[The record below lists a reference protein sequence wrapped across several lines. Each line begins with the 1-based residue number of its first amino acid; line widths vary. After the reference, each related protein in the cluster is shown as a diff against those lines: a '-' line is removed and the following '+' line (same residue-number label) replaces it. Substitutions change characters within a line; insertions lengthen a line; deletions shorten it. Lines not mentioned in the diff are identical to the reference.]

1 VYDSGIPEWFYW
13 FVIAVL
19 SGIIVWLV
27 WVIWQLNRPKPKKHH
42 RTGLSLTAK

>member
-1 VYDSGIPEWFYW
+1 MYDSGIPEWFYW

-27 WVIWQLNRPKPKKHH
+27 YVIWQLNRPKKPH
-42 RTGLSLTAK
+42 RTGLSLVVK